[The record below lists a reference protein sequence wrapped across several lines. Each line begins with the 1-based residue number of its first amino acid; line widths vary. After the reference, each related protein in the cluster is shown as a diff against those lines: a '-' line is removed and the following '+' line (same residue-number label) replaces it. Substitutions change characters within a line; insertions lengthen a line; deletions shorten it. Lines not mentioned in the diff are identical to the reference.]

1 MARSITLAFGAALLM
16 TATGLQPAAAQ
27 ARKDAAPVPARP
39 AVAPAAPA
47 APAAAAPRPVVA
59 PVSTTEVSGFRSA
72 KFGMDENEVRAAIVR
87 DLGVKSDAIRAET
100 NPSEQTRVLLVK
112 APDVLP
118 GGGIAEVSYVFGYK
132 SKTLIQVGATW
143 SKATDEKM
151 TPDQLFSN
159 STVLR
164 AHFTAA
170 GYKPE
175 TIASN
180 MPINGGILMFRGS
193 DAKDHTT
200 MLILQGPIAKG
211 ENDQNVLTPTG
222 LVLFYVA
229 DAKTPDVYRLTPG
242 SF

>member
-1 MARSITLAFGAALLM
+1 MIRFMTQAVAAALLI
-16 TATGLQPAAAQ
+16 TASVQVAGAQTAGAPLKKDAVPTPSPAAP
-27 ARKDAAPVPARP
+27 AASAARP
-39 AVAPAAPA
+39 AVAPAA
-47 APAAAAPRPVVA
+47 
-59 PVSTTEVSGFRSA
+59 TLEVSGFRSA
-72 KFGMDENEVRAAIVR
+72 KFGMNENDVRAAIVK
-87 DLGVKSDAIRAET
+87 DFGVKPDAIRAET

-112 APDVLP
+112 VADVLP
-118 GGGIAEVSYVFGYK
+118 GGGAAEVSYVFGYK

-151 TPDQLFSN
+151 TPEQLFSN

-164 AHFTAA
+164 AHFMAA
-170 GYKPE
+170 GYKPD

-180 MPINGGILMFRGS
+180 MPIAGGILMFRGS
-193 DAKDHTT
+193 DAKDRTT
-200 MLILQGPIAKG
+200 MLILQGTLAKG

-229 DAKTPDVYRLTPG
+229 DAKAPDVYRLAPG

>member
-1 MARSITLAFGAALLM
+1 MTKFTNLGWLGAALVA
-16 TATGLQPAAAQ
+16 TAIGSGAAAAQ
-27 ARKDAAPVPARP
+27 AKKDAPA
-39 AVAPAAPA
+39 AAAPA
-47 APAAAAPRPVVA
+47 APAATSPRPAVA
-59 PVSTTEVSGFRSA
+59 PAQALEVNGFRSA
-72 KFGMDENEVRAAIVR
+72 KFGMNENDVRAAIAK
-87 DLGVKSDAIRAET
+87 DLGVKPDAIRAET
-100 NPSEQTRVLLVK
+100 NASEQTRVLLVK

-164 AHFTAA
+164 AHFVAA
-170 GYKPE
+170 GYKPD
-175 TIASN
+175 TIATN
-180 MPINGGILMFRGS
+180 MPIAGGILMFRGS
-193 DAKDHTT
+193 DAKDRTT
-200 MLILQGPIAKG
+200 MLILQGTLAKDDK
-211 ENDQNVLTPTG
+211 EQNVLTPTG

-229 DAKTPDVYRLTPG
+229 DAKTPDVYRLAPG

>member
-1 MARSITLAFGAALLM
+1 MARFITLAFGAALLM

-27 ARKDAAPVPARP
+27 ARKGAVPVPARP
-39 AVAPAAPA
+39 PAAPA
-47 APAAAAPRPVVA
+47 APAAAAPRPAVA
-59 PVSTTEVSGFRSA
+59 PASTTEVTGFRSA
-72 KFGMDENEVRAAIVR
+72 TFGMGENEVRAAIVK
-87 DLGVKSDAIRAET
+87 DLGVKPDAIRAET

-164 AHFTAA
+164 AHFMAT

-193 DAKDHTT
+193 DAKDRTT

-222 LVLFYVA
+222 VVLFYVA
-229 DAKTPDVYRLTPG
+229 DAKTPDVYRLAPG

>member
-1 MARSITLAFGAALLM
+1 MKEKIMTRFATIGTALMLALAA
-16 TATGLQPAAAQ
+16 TPAAAQ
-27 ARKDAAPVPARP
+27 AKKDAAPA
-39 AVAPAAPA
+39 AAPA
-47 APAAAAPRPVVA
+47 APAATSPRPAVA
-59 PVSTTEVSGFRSA
+59 PASTLDVTGFRSA
-72 KFGMDENEVRAAIVR
+72 KFGMNENDVRAAIMK
-87 DLGVKSDAIRAET
+87 DLGVKADAIRAET
-100 NPSEQTRVLLVK
+100 NASEQTRVLLVK

-164 AHFTAA
+164 AHFVAA
-170 GYKPE
+170 GYKPD
-175 TIASN
+175 TVATN
-180 MPINGGILMFRGS
+180 MPIAGGILMFRGS
-193 DAKDHTT
+193 DAKDRTT
-200 MLILQGPIAKG
+200 MLILQGTLAKDDK
-211 ENDQNVLTPTG
+211 EQNVLTPTG

-229 DAKTPDVYRLTPG
+229 DAKTPDVYRLAPG

>member
-1 MARSITLAFGAALLM
+1 MKEKIMTRFATIGTALMLALAAS
-16 TATGLQPAAAQ
+16 PAAAQ
-27 ARKDAAPVPARP
+27 AKKDAAPA
-39 AVAPAAPA
+39 AAPA
-47 APAAAAPRPVVA
+47 APAATSPRPAVA
-59 PVSTTEVSGFRSA
+59 PASTLDVTGFRSA
-72 KFGMDENEVRAAIVR
+72 KFGMNENDVRAAIMK
-87 DLGVKSDAIRAET
+87 DLGVKADAIRAET
-100 NPSEQTRVLLVK
+100 NASEQTRVLLVK

-164 AHFTAA
+164 AHFVAA
-170 GYKPE
+170 GYKPD
-175 TIASN
+175 TVATN
-180 MPINGGILMFRGS
+180 MPIAGGILMFRGS
-193 DAKDHTT
+193 DAKDRTT
-200 MLILQGPIAKG
+200 MLILQGTLAKDDK
-211 ENDQNVLTPTG
+211 EQNVLTPTG

-229 DAKTPDVYRLTPG
+229 DAKTPDVYRLAPG

>member
-1 MARSITLAFGAALLM
+1 MIRFITQAVAAALLI
-16 TATGLQPAAAQ
+16 TAGVLVAGAQTAGAQAKKDAVPVPTPSPAA
-27 ARKDAAPVPARP
+27 PAGSATRP
-39 AVAPAAPA
+39 AVAPA
-47 APAAAAPRPVVA
+47 
-59 PVSTTEVSGFRSA
+59 STLEVGGFRSA
-72 KFGMDENEVRAAIVR
+72 KFGMNENDVRAAIAK
-87 DLGVKSDAIRAET
+87 DFGVKPDAIRAET

-112 APDVLP
+112 VADVLP
-118 GGGIAEVSYVFGYK
+118 GGGAAEVSYVFGYK

-151 TPDQLFSN
+151 TPEQLFSN

-164 AHFTAA
+164 AHFMAA
-170 GYKPE
+170 GYKPD

-180 MPINGGILMFRGS
+180 MPIAGGILMFRGS
-193 DAKDHTT
+193 DAKDRTT
-200 MLILQGPIAKG
+200 MLILQGTLAKG

-229 DAKTPDVYRLTPG
+229 DAKAPDVYRLAPG